1 MTMNS
6 SPAILSRFH
15 ELIRSVAG
23 KFVDNPDIQMPLL
36 PEVFGDECYFPV
48 PGMYGGFKYWLEPLG
63 DGQKLVVTSWSRVVE
78 DSKQTFEISV
88 DQTIRLC
95 DDT

>member
-1 MTMNS
+1 MTKNS
-6 SPAILSRFH
+6 SPAILYRFH

-48 PGMYGGFKYWLEPLG
+48 LGMYGGFKYWLEPLG
-63 DGQKLVVTSWSRVVE
+63 DSQKLVVTSWSRIVE
-78 DSKQTFEISV
+78 DSEQTFEITAH
-88 DQTIRLC
+88 QTIQR
-95 DDT
+95 